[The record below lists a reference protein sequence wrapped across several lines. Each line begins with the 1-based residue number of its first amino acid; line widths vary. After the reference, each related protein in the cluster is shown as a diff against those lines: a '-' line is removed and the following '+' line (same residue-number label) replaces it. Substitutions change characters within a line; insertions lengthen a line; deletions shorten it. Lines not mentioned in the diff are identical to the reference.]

1 MSIEVT
7 DVQDLRGRLSA
18 AADLKDISERHLEI
32 AAILTEALQTV
43 GVHPIVVGG
52 AAVEFF
58 TGGEYATGDLDL
70 IALEGRELAVIM
82 AALGF
87 EKRGKSWTHEARSI
101 FVEFP
106 SPTLRQYEDWIVVR
120 MKNVDVRMVSP
131 EDLVVE
137 RLRSFKF
144 WNATVDAVNALV
156 IMGAAR
162 GFDARRAATKAAKED
177 VRDAFEGM
185 QEILKRVQRGAM
197 ATQHCNGMVESLLEK
212 IRPVAKETKDTPKEP
227 KGGKS

>member
-1 MSIEVT
+1 MSIEIS
-7 DVQDLRGRLSA
+7 DVQDLRGRLVTA
-18 AADLKDISERHLEI
+18 AAVTDFPERHLEI

-52 AAVEFF
+52 GAVEFY

-70 IALEGRELAVIM
+70 IAPEGRELAVVM
-82 AALGF
+82 TALGF
-87 EKRGKSWTHEARSI
+87 EKRGKSWTNEPLKI

-106 SPTLRQYEDWIVVR
+106 SPHLRPNEDWIIFRMGNVEVR
-120 MKNVDVRMVSP
+120 IVSP

-156 IMGAAR
+156 IMGAAPQ
-162 GFDARRAATKAAKED
+162 FDARRAATKASKED
-177 VRDAFEGM
+177 VRDAYDGIT
-185 QEILKRVQRGAM
+185 EILKRIERGAC
-197 ATQHCNGMVESLLEK
+197 AIESCNGMISALLDK
-212 IRPVAKETKDTPKEP
+212 IRPERK
-227 KGGKS
+227 

>member
-1 MSIEVT
+1 MSIEIS
-7 DVQDLRGRLSA
+7 DVSDLRGRLSS

-70 IALEGRELAVIM
+70 IAPEGRELAVIM
-82 AALGF
+82 SALGF

-106 SPTLRQYEDWIVVR
+106 SPVLRAGEEWIVCR
-120 MKNVDVRMVSP
+120 THGVDVRIVSA

-137 RLRSFKF
+137 RMRSFKF
-144 WNATVDAVNALV
+144 WGATVDAVNALV
-156 IMGAAR
+156 LMGAVP
-162 GFDARRAATKAAKED
+162 GFDSRKAALKASKED
-177 VRDAFEGM
+177 VRDAYDGIT
-185 QEILKRVQRGAM
+185 EILKRLQRGA
-197 ATQHCNGMVESLLEK
+197 AQAHHSNGMIEALLEK
-212 IRPVAKETKDTPKEP
+212 IRPVPKPAAEKPP
-227 KGGKS
+227 KSKK

>member
-1 MSIEVT
+1 MSIEVS
-7 DVQDLRGRLSA
+7 DIQDLRTRLANA
-18 AADLKDISERHLEI
+18 AAVKDFPERHLEI

-52 AAVEFF
+52 GAVEFY

-70 IALEGRELAVIM
+70 IAPEGRELAVVM
-82 AALGF
+82 SALGF
-87 EKRGKSWTHEARSI
+87 EKRGKSWTHEQRSI

-106 SPTLRQYEDWIVVR
+106 NTQLRPNEEWVAIRYG
-120 MKNVDVRMVSP
+120 NVDIRMVSP

-156 IMGAAR
+156 LMGSWPQ
-162 GFDARRAATKAAKED
+162 FDTRKATVKAAKEE
-177 VRDAFEGM
+177 VRDAFEGL
-185 QEILKRVQRGAM
+185 QEILKRLQRGACPEGN
-197 ATQHCNGMVESLLEK
+197 ANGMVEALLEK
-212 IRPVAKETKDTPKEP
+212 IRPAEKPAK
-227 KGGKS
+227 GK

>member
-1 MSIEVT
+1 MSIEVS
-7 DVQDLRGRLSA
+7 DVSDLRGRLA
-18 AADLKDISERHLEI
+18 AAAELKDVSERHLEI

-70 IALEGRELAVIM
+70 IAPEGRELAVVM
-82 AALGF
+82 SALGF

-106 SPTLRQYEDWIVVR
+106 SANLRAGEEWIVVR
-120 MKNVDVRMVSP
+120 TRNVDVRVVSP

-144 WNATVDAVNALV
+144 WGATVDAVYALV
-156 IMGAAR
+156 LMGAVQE
-162 GFDARRAATKAAKED
+162 FDHKKASVKASKSE
-177 VRDAFEGM
+177 VRDAFDGIG
-185 QEILKRVQRGAM
+185 EILKRLQRGA
-197 ATQHCNGMVESLLEK
+197 ATEHNANGMIEALLEK
-212 IRPVAKETKDTPKEP
+212 IRPAAPAKEKK
-227 KGGKS
+227 

>member
-1 MSIEVT
+1 MSFEVA
-7 DVQDLRGRLSA
+7 DVQDLRSRLA
-18 AADLKDISERHLEI
+18 AAAGIQDLSERHLEI
-32 AAILTEALQTV
+32 AAILTEALMAV
-43 GVHPIVVGG
+43 GVQPIVVGG
-52 AAVEFF
+52 AAVEFY

-70 IALEGRELAVIM
+70 IAPEGRELAVVM
-82 AALGF
+82 TALGF

-106 SPTLRQYEDWIVVR
+106 SSTLRPNEDWVTLRVHG
-120 MKNVDVRMVSP
+120 VDVRIVSP

-162 GFDARRAATKAAKED
+162 EFDARRAASKAAKED
-177 VRDAFEGM
+177 VRDAFEGI
-185 QEILKRVQRGAM
+185 QEILRRVQRGGA
-197 ATQHCNGMVESLLEK
+197 AVTTCNGMLEQLLEK
-212 IRPVAKETKDTPKEP
+212 IRPPRERSTKA
-227 KGGKS
+227 